1 MPKPYDTL
9 VALRK
14 TYPTPMSN
22 DELGALL
29 NAVAW
34 AHRDE
39 GLGLFAKPN
48 GANTCQPRTG
58 ILISRDYLV
67 YEDGRGYDVLLD
79 AEGRATPTWG
89 REHDMDTTR
98 WVAPVDES
106 IVLPPKPPVTLPP
119 SGAVPYVGDAVGKA
133 IGAALFE
140 DYAAAGRAPDAD
152 MGVWFLRAAWDAAN
166 PPHLSMEASIAKHR
180 QQWKA
185 VLGLPNA

>member
-9 VALRK
+9 VAMRK

-22 DELGALL
+22 EQLGELL

-39 GLGLFAKPN
+39 GLGLFAKPT
-48 GANTCQPRTG
+48 GANTRQPRTG
-58 ILISRDYLV
+58 KFISRDYLV
-67 YEDGRGYDVLLD
+67 YEDGRGFDVLLD
-79 AEGRATPTWG
+79 AEGKGTPAWG

-106 IVLPPKPPVTLPP
+106 IVLPPTPPDTPPP
-119 SGAVPYVGDAVGKA
+119 SVTVPYVGDAAGKA

-140 DYAAAGRAPDAD
+140 DYAAAGLAPNAD
-152 MGVWFLRAAWDAAN
+152 MGVWFMRTAWDVAN
-166 PPHLSMEASIAKHR
+166 PPYLSVEASIAKHR

-185 VLGLPNA
+185 LLGLPKA